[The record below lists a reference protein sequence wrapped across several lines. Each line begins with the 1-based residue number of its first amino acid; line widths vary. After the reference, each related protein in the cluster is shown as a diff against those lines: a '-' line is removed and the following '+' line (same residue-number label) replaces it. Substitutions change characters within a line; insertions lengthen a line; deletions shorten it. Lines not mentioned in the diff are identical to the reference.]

1 MKIKESQLKKLH
13 EAGLL
18 EGFFAQLKKDIQ
30 RLSDKKIDK
39 IIAKGNKEVADFI
52 KDFKKNPN
60 KYAKYGKELGF

>member
-18 EGFFAQLKKDIQ
+18 ECFFAQLKKDIQ

-52 KDFKKNPN
+52 KDFKKNRN
-60 KYAKYGKELGF
+60 KYAKYDKELGF